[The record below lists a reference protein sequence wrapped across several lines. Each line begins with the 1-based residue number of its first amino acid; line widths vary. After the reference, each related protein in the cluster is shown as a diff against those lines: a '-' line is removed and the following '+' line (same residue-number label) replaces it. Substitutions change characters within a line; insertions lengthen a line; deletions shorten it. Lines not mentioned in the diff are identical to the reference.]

1 MDNSGNALTT
11 GDIYFNTTDNVLKF
25 YSGAAWVAPEDVA
38 TTAAAAAA
46 ASATEASGYADDA
59 AASAAEA
66 ATYVA
71 DQTGNAGKFLTTD
84 GTDVSWA
91 VVDALPDQTGN
102 SGKYLTT
109 DGTDPSW
116 ETLDTD
122 ANSTT
127 KGLYIHSNTISVDTT
142 ITTGNN
148 AMSAGPMSIADG
160 IEVTV
165 ESGSRW
171 VIN

>member
-1 MDNSGNALTT
+1 
-11 GDIYFNTTDNVLKF
+11 
-25 YSGAAWVAPEDVA
+25 
-38 TTAAAAAA
+38 
-46 ASATEASGYADDA
+46 
-59 AASAAEA
+59 
-66 ATYVA
+66 
-71 DQTGNAGKFLTTD
+71 LTTD
-84 GTDVSWA
+84 GTQVSWA
-91 VVDALPDQTGN
+91 EVDALPDQSGN

-109 DGTDPSW
+109 DGTDASW
-116 ETLDTD
+116 ATLDTD

-148 AMSAGPMSIADG
+148 AMSAGPMTIADG

-171 VIN
+171 VVN